1 MTTTPMMSRRWR
13 LKESTNPVKPHK
25 NIGLHPDNALKIAL
39 RLFDNKQTSNEK
51 VKLLLNNRP
60 IRSLVSVDI
69 PKDFASGKTID
80 INAGELL
87 GIGSVAAYYNW
98 MSEEAGTDNT
108 YQAVVGIEDAGKN
121 QIESQLS
128 DGAIY
133 HDQVNQKI
141 LAQQVMTQGYYPN
154 KWITSQDVIE
164 AVKKKCDERD
174 NYHENC
180 ILIVN
185 VFGDKV
191 DVDRKEIY
199 DEISMFSKRFTDTY
213 MVVYG
218 LPSLAMAHVSF
229 ISKPGARG
237 LAIKLERHNYEDIWH
252 FNKVN

>member
-1 MTTTPMMSRRWR
+1 MLIMM
-13 LKESTNPVKPHK
+13 KPHK

-39 RLFDNKQTSNEK
+39 KLFDNKQTVKEK
-51 VKLLLNNRP
+51 VSLLLNNRA
-60 IRSLVSVDI
+60 INNLESVDT

-80 INAGELL
+80 INTGELL

-98 MSEEAGTDNT
+98 MAEEAGSGDT

-133 HDQVNQKI
+133 HDQANGKI
-141 LAQQVMTQGYYPN
+141 LAQQVMAQGYYPD
-154 KWITSQDVIE
+154 KTITSQDVIE
-164 AVKKKCDERD
+164 AVRKKTAERG

-191 DVDRKEIY
+191 NVDRKEIY
-199 DEISMFSKRFTDTY
+199 DEISKFPEQFTDTY

-218 LPSLAMAHVSF
+218 LPSLRMAHVSF
-229 ISKPGARG
+229 ISEIDARG
-237 LAIKLERHNYEDIWH
+237 LAIKLERHEFEDIWH
-252 FNKVN
+252 FNKVS

>member
-1 MTTTPMMSRRWR
+1 M
-13 LKESTNPVKPHK
+13 KPHK

-39 RLFDNKQTSNEK
+39 KLFDNKQTTDEK

-60 IRSLVSVDI
+60 IKNLESVDT

-87 GIGSVAAYYNW
+87 GIGSVATYYNW
-98 MSEEAGTDNT
+98 MSEEAGTGNT

-133 HDQVNQKI
+133 HDQVNGKI
-141 LAQQVMTQGYYPN
+141 LAQQVMAQGYHPD
-154 KWITSQDVIE
+154 KWITSKDVIE

-191 DVDRKEIY
+191 NVDRKEIY
-199 DEISMFSKRFTDTY
+199 DEISKFPKQFTDTY

-218 LPSLAMAHVSF
+218 LPSLKMAHVSF
-229 ISKPGARG
+229 ISEINARG
-237 LAIKLERHNYEDIWH
+237 LAIKLERHEYEDIWR
-252 FNKVN
+252 FNKMN

>member
-1 MTTTPMMSRRWR
+1 M
-13 LKESTNPVKPHK
+13 KPHK

-39 RLFDNKQTSNEK
+39 KLFDNKQTTDEK
-51 VKLLLNNRP
+51 VRLLLNNRS
-60 IRSLVSVDI
+60 IKNLESVDT

-80 INAGELL
+80 INVGELL
-87 GIGSVAAYYNW
+87 GIGCVASYYNW
-98 MSEEAGTDNT
+98 MSEQAGSGNT

-133 HDQVNQKI
+133 HDQTNKKI
-141 LAQQVMTQGYYPN
+141 LAQQVMAQGYFPD

-164 AVKKKCDERD
+164 AVKKKCAERQ

-191 DVDRKEIY
+191 SVNRKEIY
-199 DEISMFSKRFTDTY
+199 DEISKLPEQFTDTY

-218 LPSLAMAHVSF
+218 LPSLSMAHVSF
-229 ISKPGARG
+229 ISELDARG
-237 LAIKLERHNYEDIWH
+237 LAIKLERHEYEDVWY
-252 FNKVN
+252 FNKVD

>member
-1 MTTTPMMSRRWR
+1 M
-13 LKESTNPVKPHK
+13 KPHK
-25 NIGLHPDNALKIAL
+25 NIGLHPTNALKIAL
-39 RLFDNKQTSNEK
+39 KLFDNKQTTKEK
-51 VKLLLNNRP
+51 ISLLLNNR
-60 IRSLVSVDI
+60 SVSNLESVDT

-98 MSEEAGTDNT
+98 MSEEAGTGNT

-133 HDQVNQKI
+133 HDQVNGKI
-141 LAQQVMTQGYYPN
+141 LAQQVMTQGYYPD
-154 KWITSQDVIE
+154 KWITSQDVID
-164 AVKKKCDERD
+164 AVKKKCAERHK
-174 NYHENC
+174 YHENC

-191 DVDRKEIY
+191 NVDRKVIY
-199 DEISMFSKRFTDTY
+199 DEISKLSEPFSDTY

-218 LPSLAMAHVSF
+218 LPSLKMAHVSF
-229 ISKPGARG
+229 ISEPPDTRG
-237 LAIKLERHNYEDIWH
+237 LALKLERHEYEDIWH
-252 FNKVN
+252 FNKMD

>member
-1 MTTTPMMSRRWR
+1 M
-13 LKESTNPVKPHK
+13 KPHK
-25 NIGLHPDNALKIAL
+25 NIGLHPDNALKVAL
-39 RLFDNKQTSNEK
+39 KLFDNKETTDEK

-60 IRSLVSVDI
+60 VKNLESVDR

-98 MSEEAGTDNT
+98 MSEEAGGGNT

-133 HDQVNQKI
+133 HDQTNQKI
-141 LAQQVMTQGYYPN
+141 LAQQVMAQGYFPD
-154 KWITSQDVIE
+154 KWITSNDVIE
-164 AVKKKCDERD
+164 AVKKKCDERK

-185 VFGDKV
+185 VFGDKININI
-191 DVDRKEIY
+191 KEIY
-199 DEISMFSKRFTDTY
+199 DAISKFPEKFTDTY

-218 LPSLAMAHVSF
+218 LPSLSMAHVSF
-229 ISKPGARG
+229 ISEIDARG
-237 LAIKLERHNYEDIWH
+237 LAIKLERHDYEDIWR
-252 FNKVN
+252 FNKVD

>member
-1 MTTTPMMSRRWR
+1 M
-13 LKESTNPVKPHK
+13 KPHK

-39 RLFDNKQTSNEK
+39 KLFDNKQTTDEK
-51 VKLLLNNRP
+51 VRLLLSNRP
-60 IRSLVSVDI
+60 IKNLESIDT

-87 GIGSVAAYYNW
+87 GIGSVATYYNW
-98 MSEEAGTDNT
+98 MSEEAGTGNT

-121 QIESQLS
+121 QVESQLS

-133 HDQVNQKI
+133 HDQVNGKI
-141 LAQQVMTQGYYPN
+141 LAQQVMAQGYYPD

-164 AVKKKCDERD
+164 VVRKKCDERQR
-174 NYHENC
+174 YHENC

-191 DVDRKEIY
+191 NVNRKEIY
-199 DEISMFSKRFTDTY
+199 DEISKFPEQFTDTY

-218 LPSLAMAHVSF
+218 LPSLKMAHVSF
-229 ISKPGARG
+229 ISEPDARG
-237 LAIKLERHNYEDIWH
+237 LAIKLERHEYEDIWH
-252 FNKVN
+252 FNKMS

>member
-1 MTTTPMMSRRWR
+1 M
-13 LKESTNPVKPHK
+13 KPHK
-25 NIGLHPDNALKIAL
+25 NIGLHPTNALKIAL
-39 RLFDNKQTSNEK
+39 KLFDNKQTTEEK

-60 IRSLVSVDI
+60 VNNLESVDI

-87 GIGSVAAYYNW
+87 GIGSVATFYNW
-98 MSEEAGTDNT
+98 MSEEAGTGNT
-108 YQAVVGIEDAGKN
+108 HQAVVGIEDAGKN

-128 DGAIY
+128 DGAVY
-133 HDQVNQKI
+133 LDQTNQKI
-141 LAQQVMTQGYYPN
+141 LAQQVMAQGYYPD

-164 AVKKKCDERD
+164 AVRKKCDERQ

-191 DVDRKEIY
+191 NVDRKVIH
-199 DEISMFSKRFTDTY
+199 DEISKFPEQFTDTC

-218 LPSLAMAHVSF
+218 LPSLTMAHVSF
-229 ISKPGARG
+229 ISELDARG
-237 LAIKLERHNYEDIWH
+237 LAIKLERHEYEDIWR
-252 FNKVN
+252 FNNVS

>member
-1 MTTTPMMSRRWR
+1 M
-13 LKESTNPVKPHK
+13 KPHK

-39 RLFDNKQTSNEK
+39 KLFDNKQTTDEN
-51 VKLLLNNRP
+51 VRLLLNNRS
-60 IRSLVSVDI
+60 IKNLESVDT

-87 GIGSVAAYYNW
+87 GIGCVASYYNW
-98 MSEEAGTDNT
+98 MSEQAGSGNT
-108 YQAVVGIEDAGKN
+108 YQAAVGIEDAGKN

-133 HDQVNQKI
+133 HDQTNKKI
-141 LAQQVMTQGYYPN
+141 LAQQVMAQGYFPD

-164 AVKKKCDERD
+164 AVKKKCDERQ

-191 DVDRKEIY
+191 SVNRKEIY
-199 DEISMFSKRFTDTY
+199 NEISKLPEQFTDTY

-218 LPSLAMAHVSF
+218 LPSLSMAHVSF
-229 ISKPGARG
+229 ISELDARG
-237 LAIKLERHNYEDIWH
+237 LAIKLERHEYEDVWY
-252 FNKVN
+252 FNKVD

>member
-1 MTTTPMMSRRWR
+1 M
-13 LKESTNPVKPHK
+13 KPHK
-25 NIGLHPDNALKIAL
+25 NIGLHPDNAIKIAL
-39 RLFDNKQTSNEK
+39 KLFDNKQTTDDK

-60 IRSLVSVDI
+60 IKNLESVDT

-80 INAGELL
+80 INTGELL

-98 MSEEAGTDNT
+98 MSEEARTANT

-128 DGAIY
+128 DGAVY
-133 HDQVNQKI
+133 HDQTNQKI
-141 LAQQVMTQGYYPN
+141 LAQQVMTQGYFPD
-154 KWITSQDVIE
+154 KWITSKDVIE

-174 NYHENC
+174 RYHENC

-191 DVDRKEIY
+191 NVDRKVIY
-199 DEISMFSKRFTDTY
+199 DEISKFPEQFTDTY

-218 LPSLAMAHVSF
+218 LPSLQIAHVSF
-229 ISKPGARG
+229 LSEPNARG
-237 LAIKLERHNYEDIWH
+237 LAIKLERHEYEDIWH
-252 FNKVN
+252 FNKMD

>member
-1 MTTTPMMSRRWR
+1 M
-13 LKESTNPVKPHK
+13 KPHK

-39 RLFDNKQTSNEK
+39 KLFDNKQTTDEK

-60 IRSLVSVDI
+60 IKNLESVDT
-69 PKDFASGKTID
+69 PKAFASGKTID

-87 GIGSVAAYYNW
+87 GIGSVATYYNW
-98 MSEEAGTDNT
+98 MSEEAGTGNT

-133 HDQVNQKI
+133 HDQVNQRI
-141 LAQQVMTQGYYPN
+141 LAQQVMAQGYFPD
-154 KWITSQDVIE
+154 KWITSKDVIE
-164 AVKKKCDERD
+164 AVRKKCDERD

-191 DVDRKEIY
+191 NVDRKEIY
-199 DEISMFSKRFTDTY
+199 DEISKFPKQFTDTY

-218 LPSLAMAHVSF
+218 LPSLKMAHVSF
-229 ISKPGARG
+229 ISEINARG
-237 LAIKLERHNYEDIWH
+237 LAIKLERHEYEDIWR
-252 FNKVN
+252 FNKMN

>member
-1 MTTTPMMSRRWR
+1 M
-13 LKESTNPVKPHK
+13 KPHK

-39 RLFDNKQTSNEK
+39 KLFDNKQTTNEK
-51 VKLLLNNRP
+51 VKLLLNNRS
-60 IRSLVSVDI
+60 IKNLESVDT

-87 GIGSVAAYYNW
+87 GIGCVATFYNW
-98 MSEEAGTDNT
+98 IGEQAGSGNT

-133 HDQVNQKI
+133 HDQTNKKI
-141 LAQQVMTQGYYPN
+141 LAQQVMAQGYFPD
-154 KWITSQDVIE
+154 KWITSKDVIA
-164 AVKKKCDERD
+164 AVKKKCDERQ

-191 DVDRKEIY
+191 SVNRKEIY
-199 DEISMFSKRFTDTY
+199 DEISKLPEQFTDTY

-218 LPSLAMAHVSF
+218 LPSLSMAHVSF
-229 ISKPGARG
+229 ISELDARG
-237 LAIKLERHNYEDIWH
+237 LAIKLERHEYEDVWY
-252 FNKVN
+252 FNKVG

>member
-1 MTTTPMMSRRWR
+1 MSIE
-13 LKESTNPVKPHK
+13 KMKPHK
-25 NIGLHPDNALKIAL
+25 NIGLHPTNALKIAL
-39 RLFDNKQTSNEK
+39 KLFDNKQTVEEK

-60 IRSLVSVDI
+60 VSNLESVDT

-87 GIGSVAAYYNW
+87 GIGSVATYYNW
-98 MSEEAGTDNT
+98 MSEEAGSGNT
-108 YQAVVGIEDAGKN
+108 YQAVVGIEDVGKN

-128 DGAIY
+128 DGAVY
-133 HDQVNQKI
+133 HDQANQKI
-141 LAQQVMTQGYYPN
+141 LAQQVMAQGYYPD
-154 KWITSQDVIE
+154 KWITSQDVID

-191 DVDRKEIY
+191 NVDPKEIY
-199 DEISMFSKRFTDTY
+199 DEISKFPKQFTDTY

-218 LPSLAMAHVSF
+218 LPSLKMAHVSF
-229 ISKPGARG
+229 ISEPDARG
-237 LAIKLERHNYEDIWH
+237 LAIQLKRHEYEDIWR
-252 FNKVN
+252 FNKVS